1 MAELLGTMMEQ
12 GKLVCVC
19 ELQGIFLYGRMS
31 LVGEVLA
38 HMIMKALF
46 VPRERKC
53 VASVLI
59 AIRRLKFARI
69 RHFRVQVTGAI
80 Q

>member
-1 MAELLGTMMEQ
+1 MMEL

-38 HMIMKALF
+38 HMIMQALF

-53 VASVLI
+53 VASALI